1 VLIARANPR
10 FDNFIERLP
19 GERHKILS
27 MWNGYV
33 EKGSD
38 AYKPSLSQSLGTD
51 YEPLHTSGHCDMKSL
66 REFFRLLN
74 PKSII
79 PIHTDNPEVFA
90 NHFCDEFPVTVLNDG
105 ESISPISGNVIDACS
120 AKILCVKKQY
130 TLDDPCLGN
139 FKNFEDAKMMVTH
152 TRYSPQTLIG
162 YEVMEEEDMW
172 PFRVQILDAER
183 HPLSEYKY
191 GGHRPQEEHYQEP
204 CTFTKGEKV
213 LALFY
218 GGYNVVVPAILL
230 GPISLERIKESYE
243 QDEEWQHNCPT
254 FEECEENLKEWTDW
268 EWDQVA
274 VQPLVKVE
282 GLVGTMHD
290 IEFTPRIYLFPYR
303 DLFENNSTT
312 DVEENQNKTRD
323 KIQGSN

>member
-1 VLIARANPR
+1 
-10 FDNFIERLP
+10 
-19 GERHKILS
+19 
-27 MWNGYV
+27 
-33 EKGSD
+33 
-38 AYKPSLSQSLGTD
+38 
-51 YEPLHTSGHCDMKSL
+51 
-66 REFFRLLN
+66 
-74 PKSII
+74 
-79 PIHTDNPEVFA
+79 
-90 NHFCDEFPVTVLNDG
+90 
-105 ESISPISGNVIDACS
+105 
-120 AKILCVKKQY
+120 
-130 TLDDPCLGN
+130 
-139 FKNFEDAKMMVTH
+139 MMVTH

-191 GGHRPQEEHYQEP
+191 GGRRPQEEHYQEP